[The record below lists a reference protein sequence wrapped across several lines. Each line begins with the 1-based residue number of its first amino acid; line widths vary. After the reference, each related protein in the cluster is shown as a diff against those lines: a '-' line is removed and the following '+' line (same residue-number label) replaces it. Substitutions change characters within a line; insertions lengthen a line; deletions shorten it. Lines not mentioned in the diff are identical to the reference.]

1 MNKEFAQK
9 VFDAAK
15 ETGFSPAFVTAMTCI
30 ETGWG
35 RNGNGNYN
43 LFAELAPKE
52 WTGKKNLVRVTRVVV
67 KIGGALGGVL
77 PTKIKILPE
86 LRDVIYSLVMDA
98 DAFEYDFILLW

>member
-35 RNGNGNYN
+35 RNSQKKR
-43 LFAELAPKE
+43 LVKR
-52 WTGKKNLVRVTRVVV
+52 TG
-67 KIGGALGGVL
+67 
-77 PTKIKILPE
+77 
-86 LRDVIYSLVMDA
+86 
-98 DAFEYDFILLW
+98 EYG